1 MREIVLMFNDKQ
13 LELISEAIDDYSVLL
28 DEESADECSEI
39 LDIIL
44 AHFLN
49 KLESTAPDYGVGK

>member
-1 MREIVLMFNDKQ
+1 MKEIVLMFNDKQ

-28 DEESADECSEI
+28 DEESADKCSEI

-49 KLESTAPDYGVGK
+49 KKDSK